1 MNIFTGL
8 CNQIYLFTMYVMYKH
23 AHVYVNYSPAVRR
36 FLCLLFR
43 VMRLPLLSNFNPPGI
58 YTFDPPKKVTVNSWL
73 MLGVTCV
80 TKDNSSF
87 VTRFRLET
95 VR

>member
-1 MNIFTGL
+1 
-8 CNQIYLFTMYVMYKH
+8 MYVMYKH

-58 YTFDPPKKVTVNSWL
+58 YTFDPPKKVAVNSLL